1 MFIAALLKRDK
12 RWKQLSVSIDRWV
25 DKKQM
30 VCHTI
35 EYYSAFKKGILTH
48 TTTWMNFEDIML
60 SEISESLKDK
70 YCIIRLI

>member
-48 TTTWMNFEDIML
+48 ATTWMNFEDIML